1 MKNVHD
7 EIYQL
12 ESGTGSWVE
21 VGKMRQGRS
30 SHAVSEINYK
40 EVKQFCT
47 TQCDEEDQ
55 STFGSGSGDGVD
67 CS

>member
-30 SHAVSEINYK
+30 SHAVSEINYS
-40 EVKQFCT
+40 EVEQFCSN
-47 TQCDEEDQ
+47 DVDD
-55 STFGSGSGDGVD
+55 GSGEVD
-67 CS
+67 FSRP